1 MPIPFGR
8 LAHSKGGHRMVRR
21 ARVTA
26 VGVIAGP
33 PISARAATTSEPVTG
48 IRPSSD
54 AAPGAS
60 VCSNEVA
67 VFAT

>member
-48 IRPSSD
+48 NKPSSD
-54 AAPGAS
+54 VVPDAS

-67 VFAT
+67 VSAT

>member
-1 MPIPFGR
+1 MPNSAGDSHTR
-8 LAHSKGGHRMVRR
+8 KGATAWCEG

-33 PISARAATTSEPVTG
+33 PITARAAATSEPVT
-48 IRPSSD
+48 RSKPSSD
-54 AAPGAS
+54 VAPGAS

-67 VFAT
+67 VSAT

>member
-33 PISARAATTSEPVTG
+33 PISARAATTSGPVTG
-48 IRPSSD
+48 NKPSSD
-54 AAPGAS
+54 APGAS

-67 VFAT
+67 VSAT